1 MPANLCFISL
11 KSATHDTAQNV
22 QTSTGDIPQAAVW
35 REAQNTCTIEGA

>member
-22 QTSTGDIPQAAVW
+22 QTITRDDPQAAV
-35 REAQNTCTIEGA
+35 R